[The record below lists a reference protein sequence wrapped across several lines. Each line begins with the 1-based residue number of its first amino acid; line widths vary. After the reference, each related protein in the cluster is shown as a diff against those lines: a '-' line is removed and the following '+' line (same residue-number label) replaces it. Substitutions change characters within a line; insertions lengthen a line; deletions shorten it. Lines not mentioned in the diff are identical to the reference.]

1 MGIII
6 LKIVY
11 EKNEKKST
19 KHFVIFV
26 QTKSFVCIEVAQV
39 MSVNCIK
46 FAFKTCKN
54 RRIDE
59 NEEKEVEKSY
69 NKGVYL
75 MQAVAQTKRNK
86 ERKAMQKGTRTHFVN
101 NLRRRNK

>member
-26 QTKSFVCIEVAQV
+26 QV

-46 FAFKTCKN
+46 FAFKTCKK

>member
-46 FAFKTCKN
+46 FAFKTCKK

-59 NEEKEVEKSY
+59 NEE
-69 NKGVYL
+69 
-75 MQAVAQTKRNK
+75 
-86 ERKAMQKGTRTHFVN
+86 N
-101 NLRRRNK
+101 NSFSAKWDAFWDNLIFWED